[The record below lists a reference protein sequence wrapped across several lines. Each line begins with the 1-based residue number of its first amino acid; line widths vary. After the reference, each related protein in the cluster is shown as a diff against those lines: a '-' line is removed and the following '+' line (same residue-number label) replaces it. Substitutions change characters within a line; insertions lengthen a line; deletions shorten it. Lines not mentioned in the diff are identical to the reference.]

1 MSDSKTTENM
11 KWRLIFFIFICGLY
25 GLCVMD
31 RSVVYRAKENNNIT
45 IKWSIEMKTNF
56 TLINMMCEMYTDTV
70 KIVYETIR
78 GSQKSADEQFA
89 GRVHFDVDSP
99 REAKIKLHLSRLK
112 VEDSGHYC
120 CYLNADYDD
129 KAWRWRLQMTEQFVL
144 NVTTAGNDPSSN
156 TTGYPTTPDAED
168 PLRKSNRGQWG
179 ILISVFGLLLVVVVL
194 YCIARTQR

>member
-1 MSDSKTTENM
+1 
-11 KWRLIFFIFICGLY
+11 
-25 GLCVMD
+25 MD

-56 TLINMMCEMYTDTV
+56 TLINMMCEMYTDNV

-89 GRVHFDVDSP
+89 GRVHFDVDAP

-129 KAWRWRLQMTEQFVL
+129 KAWRWRLQMTGENKPQDSDRFFYKIKKIYEI
-144 NVTTAGNDPSSN
+144 NN
-156 TTGYPTTPDAED
+156 
-168 PLRKSNRGQWG
+168 RKLLL
-179 ILISVFGLLLVVVVL
+179 LISP
-194 YCIARTQR
+194 YRTVCSECYVCRK